1 MSYTIIKDPALEPF
15 FLSKDQYCY
24 TVFENIVPTNTSTR
38 GRKSSDG
45 KEYQRAYGHYSKL
58 SSAVN
63 AVIKL
68 KTDTK
73 ANQYDSLTSYLDEI
87 KQQEQQLKN
96 LLEL

>member
-38 GRKSSDG
+38 GRKSADG

-73 ANQYDSLTSYLDEI
+73 VNQYDSLTSYLDEI

-96 LLEL
+96 LLKI

>member
-24 TVFENIVPTNTSTR
+24 TVFENIVPTNISTR
-38 GRKSSDG
+38 GRKSTNG
-45 KEYQRAYGHYSKL
+45 KEYQRSHGHYSKL

-63 AVIKL
+63 AVVKL
-68 KTDTK
+68 KTDIK
-73 ANQYDSLTSYLDEI
+73 SNEYDSLSSYLNEI

>member
-1 MSYTIIKDPALEPF
+1 MSYTIIKDPSLEPF

-24 TVFENIVPTNTSTR
+24 TVFESISPNNTSTR
-38 GRKSSDG
+38 GRKSVEG
-45 KEYQRAYGHYSKL
+45 KEYQRAWGHYSKL

-63 AVIKL
+63 AIIKA
-68 KTDTK
+68 KTDQK
-73 ANQYDSLTSYLDEI
+73 QEQYDTLKSYMEEI

>member
-96 LLEL
+96 LLKI